1 MIDFDK
7 TKIILA
13 SNSPRRRELMMQAG
27 YEFEVI
33 ASNMDEN
40 TTETKPSL
48 IVEDLSMQ
56 KAENVFNSI
65 MKVVNLSLDAY
76 AGLSLM
82 IIGADTIVAKDD
94 VIMGKPKD
102 YDEAFNMIHSLQGN
116 VHQVYTGASIILYIF
131 ETQDKTVRSFHDCTD
146 VEFYPMNDSEIN
158 NYISTGDCYDKAGSY
173 GIQGPFAVYVK
184 GIHGDYNNV
193 VGLPIAKLYRELQNM

>member
-48 IVEDLSMQ
+48 IVKDLSMQ
-56 KAENVFNSI
+56 KAENVFNNI

-76 AGLSLM
+76 TGLSLM
-82 IIGADTIVAKDD
+82 IIGADTIVSKDD

-116 VHQVYTGASIILYIF
+116 VHQVYTGVSIILYNF
-131 ETQDKTVRSFHDCTD
+131 ETQDKTVRSFHACTD
-146 VEFYPMNDSEIN
+146 VEVYPMSDSEIN

-193 VGLPIAKLYRELQNM
+193 VGLPIAKLYRELQHM

>member
-56 KAENVFNSI
+56 KAENVFNNI

-76 AGLSLM
+76 TGLSLM
-82 IIGADTIVAKDD
+82 IIGADTIVSKDD

-116 VHQVYTGASIILYIF
+116 VHQVYTGVSIILYNF
-131 ETQDKTVRSFHDCTD
+131 ETQNKITHSFHDCTD
-146 VEFYPMNDSEIN
+146 VEFYPMSDSEIN

-193 VGLPIAKLYRELQNM
+193 VGLPIAKLYRELQHM

>member
-56 KAENVFNSI
+56 KAENVFNNI

-76 AGLSLM
+76 TGLSLM
-82 IIGADTIVAKDD
+82 IIGADTIVSKDD

-102 YDEAFNMIHSLQGN
+102 YDEAFNMIHSSG
-116 VHQVYTGASIILYIF
+116 
-131 ETQDKTVRSFHDCTD
+131 
-146 VEFYPMNDSEIN
+146 
-158 NYISTGDCYDKAGSY
+158 
-173 GIQGPFAVYVK
+173 
-184 GIHGDYNNV
+184 
-193 VGLPIAKLYRELQNM
+193 

>member
-40 TTETKPSL
+40 TIETKPSL

-76 AGLSLM
+76 TGLSLM
-82 IIGADTIVAKDD
+82 IIGADTIVSKDD

-116 VHQVYTGASIILYIF
+116 VHQVYTGVSIILYNF
-131 ETQDKTVRSFHDCTD
+131 ESKD
-146 VEFYPMNDSEIN
+146 IN
-158 NYISTGDCYDKAGSY
+158 
-173 GIQGPFAVYVK
+173 FVFFV
-184 GIHGDYNNV
+184 
-193 VGLPIAKLYRELQNM
+193 